1 LPRPRTTSPAAAP
14 SRQASGPAARAH
26 DAYTYLLMELLE
38 GELMPGDWLSVVAVA
53 NRLECSRVPIMEAVK
68 RLAGEGFLT
77 IVPQV
82 GCRVVRPLPDE
93 VHDFFTLFA
102 AVEGCVTRLAA
113 ERRTAEDL
121 LQFKQVCQRVD
132 VMLKAAGG
140 PTSRDPAYRRANLL
154 FHQELH
160 RLARAPSACAIAAN
174 LWDRSDFYIKAAFG
188 SLYFS
193 SAVRRAHAA
202 IRRAVT
208 QGDPEAAEVA
218 VERHL
223 RAVGEGVSGRLR
235 ADSPGTPRAPWR

>member
-1 LPRPRTTSPAAAP
+1 MPKPRKTGTATAP
-14 SRQASGPAARAH
+14 SRLAAGPAARAQ
-26 DAYTYLLMELLE
+26 DAYTHLLTELLE
-38 GELMPGDWLSVVAVA
+38 GALMPGDWLSVVAVA
-53 NRLECSRVPIMEAVK
+53 DHLGCSRVPVMEAVK
-68 RLAGEGFLT
+68 RLASEGFLT

-82 GCRVVRPLPDE
+82 GSRVVRPLPDE

-121 LQFKQVCQRVD
+121 IHFRQVCQGVD
-132 VMLKAAGG
+132 AMLKAAGR
-140 PTSRDPAYRRANLL
+140 PETRDPAYRRANLL

-202 IRRAVT
+202 IRRAVI

-218 VERHL
+218 VEGHL
-223 RAVGEGVSGRLR
+223 RAVGVGVSSRLH
-235 ADSPGTPRAPWR
+235 SESQGTP

>member
-1 LPRPRTTSPAAAP
+1 LPRPRSADRATAP
-14 SRQASGPAARAH
+14 SRQSSAPAARAQ
-26 DAYTYLLMELLE
+26 DAHAYLLLELLE
-38 GELMPGDWLSVVAVA
+38 GDLMPGDWLSVVAVA
-53 NRLECSRVPIMEAVK
+53 DRLGCSRVPVMEAVK
-68 RLAGEGFLT
+68 RLASEGFLT

-82 GCRVVRPLPDE
+82 GCQVVLPAPEE

-113 ERRTAEDL
+113 ERRTEEDL
-121 LQFKQVCQRVD
+121 VGFRQVCQRVD
-132 VMLKAAGG
+132 SMLKTAGG

-193 SAVRRAHAA
+193 PAVQRSHAA
-202 IRRAVT
+202 IRRAVVH
-208 QGDPEAAEVA
+208 GNPDAAEAA

-223 RAVGEGVSGRLR
+223 RTVGAGVSARLR
-235 ADSPGTPRAPWR
+235 GATKKSL

>member
-1 LPRPRTTSPAAAP
+1 MSRSRSPGMVAAS
-14 SRQASGPAARAH
+14 SRQAGAPTPRAQ
-26 DAYTYLLMELLE
+26 DAYAYLLLELLE
-38 GELMPGDWLSVVAVA
+38 GDLMPGDWLSVVALA
-53 NRLECSRVPIMEAVK
+53 DHLGCSRVPVMEAVK

-82 GCRVVRPLPDE
+82 GCHVVLPAADE

-121 LQFKQVCQRVD
+121 VEFREVCAAVD
-132 VMLKAAGG
+132 GMLKLAGAPAA
-140 PTSRDPAYRRANLL
+140 RDPVYRRANLL
-154 FHQELH
+154 FHQTLH

-193 SAVRRAHAA
+193 KAVRKAHAA
-202 IRRAVT
+202 IRKAII
-208 QGDPEAAEVA
+208 QGDPEAAETA

-223 RAVGEGVSGRLR
+223 RAVGAGVSARLQE
-235 ADSPGTPRAPWR
+235 GPRPEA